1 MRRVTP
7 PARRYVPALMDAHGA
22 PAPELRPLGIGE
34 VLDVSIKI
42 FTRNAV
48 TFFKTVAV
56 VIVPVQILLI
66 FVLSSV
72 LPDSRLLQPQFG
84 STPQDPFAG
93 FQSYDSAQIGAAVAA
108 VLILVVATVVA
119 TTLATAACF
128 KGVSDAYLGARPSWR
143 DSLGYARSRV
153 LSLIWITILAGLLL
167 IVPAVLL
174 FAIPFLLLGTV
185 TESIAIFVLGGLA
198 IFVAFIYFGV
208 AFLMATPVLLFEG
221 VKGRLALARSL
232 HLVRRRWWPT
242 FGAIFLGFLLAGV
255 VSGVI
260 NGVFA
265 ALLVTSAG
273 DSVFGAVTL
282 NQVSTALAAIVATPF
297 QAAVTAVIYFDLR
310 VRKEG
315 FDLQLLSQRV
325 GVAPTEAAGLGVA
338 TAPPPGAGPAPTGW
352 SGPVPGGGPP
362 PTGPGWSGPGLT
374 DGGPAEQP
382 PPPPAPPRPE

>member
-1 MRRVTP
+1 
-7 PARRYVPALMDAHGA
+7 MDARGA

-56 VIVPVQILLI
+56 VVVPVQILLI

-72 LPDSRLLQPQFG
+72 LPDSRLLQPSFG
-84 STPQDPFAG
+84 STPEDPFAG
-93 FQSYDSAQIGAAVAA
+93 FQNYDAAQIGASVAA
-108 VLILVVATVVA
+108 VLVLVVATVVA

-153 LSLIWITILAGLLL
+153 LSLIWISILAGLLI
-167 IVPAVLL
+167 IVPAALV
-174 FAIPFLLLGTV
+174 FVITFLLLGTA
-185 TESIAIFVLGGLA
+185 TEAIAIFILGGLA
-198 IFVAFIYFGV
+198 VFVLAIYFGI
-208 AFLMATPVLLFEG
+208 AFLTATPVLLFEG
-221 VKGRLALARSL
+221 VKGRRALARSVR
-232 HLVRRRWWPT
+232 LVRGRWWPT

-265 ALLVTSAG
+265 ALLITSAG

-282 NQVSTALAAIVATPF
+282 NQVSTALASIVATPF
-297 QAAVTAVIYFDLR
+297 QAAMTAVIYFDLR

-315 FDLQLLSQRV
+315 FDLELLSRRV
-325 GVAPTEAAGLGVA
+325 GVTPTEGAGLGVA
-338 TAPPPGAGPAPTGW
+338 TAPPPGAGPPPTGW
-352 SGPVPGGGPP
+352 SGPAPGGGPP
-362 PTGPGWSGPGLT
+362 PTGPGWSGPAPAG
-374 DGGPAEQP
+374 GGPAGQP